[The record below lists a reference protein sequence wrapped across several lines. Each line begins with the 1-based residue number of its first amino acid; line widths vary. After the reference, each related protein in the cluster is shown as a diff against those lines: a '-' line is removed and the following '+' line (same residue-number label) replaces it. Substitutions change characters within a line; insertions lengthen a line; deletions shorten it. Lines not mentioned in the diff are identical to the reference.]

1 MNSPALCSCSASQ
14 EVETIKDF
22 SLDVFDTVENVSE
35 QQWNRQI
42 PEPNFLM
49 QYDELKLIETIHSG
63 TMQFRYVLAK
73 REGVIVGAMYF
84 QVVMFHANQLINYFP
99 ASAETNVA
107 MKGLKVFSEKLLNL
121 INVKLL
127 VSGNVFMTGE
137 NGFYF
142 HHDIDK
148 ATRAKIIRKACRDI
162 LKNDLEIKAVLIADL
177 YHPKT
182 EFDTDFK
189 KCGYNEIYVESD
201 MSIHLRDEWKSFDDY
216 LHALSSKYRVRAKK
230 VFALCNENGVVKKD
244 LTLEEV
250 KQCEGELYS
259 LYRRVME
266 NADFKL
272 AELSKDFFYAQKK
285 DLPENYH
292 VYAYF
297 KEGQM
302 IGFISAFHFG
312 KKMEVHYTG
321 MNTEVTK
328 PIHLYQHMM
337 YDMIKLGIEKRAE
350 RLHFGRT
357 APEIKS
363 TIGAT
368 PSPMYGYIKHRNP
381 FFNFF
386 VARPYTANLKPKDYV
401 FRNPFKA

>member
-1 MNSPALCSCSASQ
+1 MTSSILCSCPASQ
-14 EVETIKDF
+14 EVETIKDY
-22 SLDVFDTVENVSE
+22 SLNIFETIENVSE
-35 QQWNRQI
+35 QQWNKQI
-42 PEPNFLM
+42 PEANFLM
-49 QYDELKLIETIHSG
+49 QYDELKLIETVHSG
-63 TMQFRYVLAK
+63 SMKFRYVLAK
-73 REGVIVGAMYF
+73 KNGITIGAMYF

-99 ASAETNVA
+99 ASAETNSA
-107 MKGLKVFSEKLLNL
+107 MKGLKVFSKKLLNL

-148 ATRAKIIRKACRDI
+148 ATRAKILRKTTRDI
-162 LKNDLEIKAVLIADL
+162 LESDSGIKAVLISDL

-201 MSIHLRDEWKSFDDY
+201 MSIHLREEWKTFDDY
-216 LHALSSKYRVRAKK
+216 INALSSKYRVRAKK
-230 VFALCNENGVVKKD
+230 VFAICNETRVEKRE
-244 LTLEEV
+244 LTLDEV
-250 KQCEGELYS
+250 KENEERLSALYHK
-259 LYRRVME
+259 VME

-272 AELSKDFFYAQKK
+272 AELSKDFFYAQKR
-285 DLPENYH
+285 DLAENYH
-292 VYAYF
+292 VFAYF

-302 IGFISAFHFG
+302 IGFISAFQFG

-321 MNTEVTK
+321 MDAEVTK

-381 FFNFF
+381 LFNFF

>member
-1 MNSPALCSCSASQ
+1 MTDTILCSCPASQ

-22 SLDVFDTVENVSE
+22 SLEVFDTIENLSE
-35 QQWNRQI
+35 LQWNKQI
-42 PEPNFLM
+42 PEANFLM
-49 QYDELKLIETIHSG
+49 RYDELKLIETTHAGS
-63 TMQFRYVLAK
+63 MQFRYVLAK
-73 REGVIVGAMYF
+73 RDGVTVGAMYF

-99 ASAETNVA
+99 ASAETNFA

-142 HHDIDK
+142 SHDLDK
-148 ATRAKIIRKACRDI
+148 ATRAKILRKTTRDI
-162 LKNDLEIKAVLIADL
+162 LKSDASVKAILISDL

-201 MSIHLRDEWKSFDDY
+201 MSIHLRDEWNTFDDY
-216 LHALSSKYRVRAKK
+216 MKALSSKYRVRAKK
-230 VFALCNENGVVKKD
+230 VFILCEENGVEKKD
-244 LTLEEV
+244 LSLDEV
-250 KQCEGELYS
+250 KLHEDKLSALYHK
-259 LYRRVME
+259 VMA

-272 AELSKDFFYAQKK
+272 AELSKDFFYAQKR
-285 DLPENYH
+285 DLPDNYH

-297 KEGQM
+297 KQGEM
-302 IGFISAFHFG
+302 IGFISAFQFG

-321 MNTEVTK
+321 MDAEVTK

-337 YDMIKLGIEKRAE
+337 YDMIQLGIEKRAE

-368 PSPMYGYIKHRNP
+368 PSPMYGYIKHRNSL
-381 FFNFF
+381 FNFF